1 MKLSPINKNNIGD
14 IKRLYRA
21 AFPLAERKP
30 FFFLLWK
37 TRRGEGEML
46 AIESDAG
53 DFLGFANT
61 LFYKDMVMLDYFA
74 TAPQQRNGGIG
85 AQVLHLLM
93 ARYAD
98 RRLFGEIEVTDKPHP
113 ELALRLRRRNFYLRN
128 GIVPAGFTVSTFGCE
143 FEVITAGK
151 PLSFR
156 EYREFYYKVIGLP
169 AYGRV
174 RLIKEN
180 LAR

>member
-1 MKLSPINKNNIGD
+1 MKLSPVDKNSISN

-30 FFFLLWK
+30 FSFLLRK
-37 TRRGEGEML
+37 SRRGEGEIF
-46 AIESDAG
+46 AIESDDG

-74 TAPQQRNGGIG
+74 IAPERRCGGIG
-85 AQVLHLLM
+85 AQVLHML
-93 ARYAD
+93 AERYGD

-113 ELALRLRRRNFYLRN
+113 ELELRRRRRNFYMRS
-128 GIVPAGFTVSTFGCE
+128 GFVPAGFSVRTFGCE

-151 PLSFR
+151 PLSFA
-156 EYREFYYKVIGLP
+156 EYREFYYRVIGLP

-174 RLIKEN
+174 NFSR
-180 LAR
+180 